1 MATTIEKVQSEQTK
15 ASTGFRPMP
24 LEPHRRSVSDG
35 VVIVSRHGETA
46 TTPGST
52 GSDPGTPGSRQRA
65 IRKRLASMTGLHH
78 VFSKP
83 KAFPSPGVQ
92 CLWPVPSRRPAV
104 RFCAVPM
111 IANAPASNGGDKSS
125 INPPILVAA
134 AAPAVTSQILSH
146 EPATTTILVP
156 PPTSRSAR

>member
-1 MATTIEKVQSEQTK
+1 MAATIEKVQSEQTK
-15 ASTGFRPMP
+15 ASTGFRAMP
-24 LEPHRRSVSDG
+24 LEPHRRSMSDG

-92 CLWPVPSRRPAV
+92 CLWPVLSRLTACSTILCSPDDRERACFQWRRQIQYQPTDIGRRRRP
-104 RFCAVPM
+104 RGNLPDTHPST
-111 IANAPASNGGDKSS
+111 NDHHDLG
-125 INPPILVAA
+125 
-134 AAPAVTSQILSH
+134 
-146 EPATTTILVP
+146 ATP
-156 PPTSRSAR
+156 DF